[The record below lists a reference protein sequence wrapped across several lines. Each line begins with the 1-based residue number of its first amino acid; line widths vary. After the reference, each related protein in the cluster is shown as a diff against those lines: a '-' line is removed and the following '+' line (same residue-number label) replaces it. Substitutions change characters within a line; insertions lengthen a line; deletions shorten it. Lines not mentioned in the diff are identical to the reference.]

1 MEGLAPNLSDIG
13 GIANAIYLKESI
25 LNPNDV
31 IIRNLNINR
40 HYNKS
45 AKPDK
50 FRAYPN
56 NDMYKW
62 YIEINGKKQSK
73 MPPYA
78 HLSEQDV
85 KDIIAFLKTLN
96 DWKNFK

>member
-1 MEGLAPNLSDIG
+1 VAPNLSNIG
-13 GIANAIYLKESI
+13 VIANAVYLKESI
-25 LNPNDV
+25 VNPNDV
-31 IIRNLNINR
+31 VIKNLNINR

-56 NDMYKW
+56 NDTYQW
-62 YIEINGKKQSK
+62 YIVVNGKKQSK
-73 MPPYA
+73 MPPYG
-78 HLSEQDV
+78 HLSEQDI
-85 KDIIAFLKTLN
+85 KDLVSFLKTLN